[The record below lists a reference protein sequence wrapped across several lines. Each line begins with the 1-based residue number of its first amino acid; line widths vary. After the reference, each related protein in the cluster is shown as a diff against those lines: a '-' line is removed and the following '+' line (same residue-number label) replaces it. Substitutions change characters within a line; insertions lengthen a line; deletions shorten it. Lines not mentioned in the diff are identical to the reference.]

1 MMINDV
7 IFNGEISA
15 FYDWNIVLTKSEIE
29 FPAPKTSTVDIK
41 GADGVL
47 DLSEALTGEVKYSNR
62 TIDLT
67 FELLDDAD
75 YTSLISKIGA
85 YVHGQRITVQ
95 LTNDPLYYYT
105 GRAYID
111 SWDCVKR
118 KGKIVITIE
127 CEPYKYRIDET
138 IINVDVFNETK
149 TVILTNER
157 QRVYPTLSVQGNVT
171 MRWND
176 TEYELSDG
184 VYRLLTFYLVKGDNV
199 VKLNGDGSVRFTYRM
214 GAL

>member
-15 FYDWNIVLTKSEIE
+15 FYDWNIILTKSEIE

-111 SWDCVKR
+111 SWECVKR

-184 VYRLLTFYLVKGDNV
+184 VYRLLTFYLVGGDNV
-199 VKLNGDGSVRFTYRM
+199 VKLSGNGSVKFTYRM

>member
-7 IFNGEISA
+7 IFNGEMSA

-29 FPAPKTSTVDIK
+29 FPKPKTSTVDIK

-67 FELLDDAD
+67 FELLDDND
-75 YTSLISKIGA
+75 YTTLISNVGA
-85 YVHGQRITVQ
+85 YLHGKRITVQ
-95 LTNDPLYYYT
+95 ITNDPLYYYV
-105 GRAYID
+105 GRASID
-111 SWDCVKR
+111 SWECIKR
-118 KGKIVITIE
+118 KGKIVITID

-138 IINVDVFNETK
+138 IINVDVSNETK
-149 TVILTNER
+149 TVVLTNER
-157 QRVYPTLSVQGNVT
+157 QRTYPTLSVQGNVT
-171 MRWND
+171 MKWND
-176 TEYELSDG
+176 SNYELSDG
-184 VYRLLTFYLVKGDNV
+184 VYKLLTFYLVEGDNTL
-199 VKLNGDGSVRFTYRM
+199 KLSGNGSVKFTYRM